1 MVLTVADIERWNAE
15 AVREVFHAATARGN
29 ATLEA
34 SRQLS
39 TLAVFDTWEGLTAE
53 ARKHTNASIRQ
64 DLDDHGNESLTVG
77 RAAGKAADDIEHVQS
92 ELRTLRHDAAEL
104 HMAIDSLTN
113 KIIPTKDALQ
123 AEAVVAEIQLQPR
136 LDTILAEANAVD
148 AELAAAI
155 NMAEGNAPAPT
166 SAQSGSSGT
175 RGTNSAMPPASTQP
189 QRPNN
194 QAVGD
199 PAATAGAAQGRPD
212 PTDTHYTRSPLTDP
226 IVAADPSVV
235 ARQAGKVADA
245 RRALDAAQAKL
256 DAAAKQAYT
265 HGPGSGPDRRVT
277 DPLSQAVF
285 DARRTLTEQSA
296 ILDDLNK
303 SAAATDAAQPIPTP
317 PPPPNA
323 GVQAFPPEP
332 SVASQAARGLTD
344 ASHDISKATF
354 GVIPDVAKDI
364 HTFTNWSDAA
374 SGDRTDALLDSASL
388 IPGGKLLGEAH
399 HGLGALADAAR
410 HADDIP
416 NPHMDVPTPHAD
428 VPSPIDHHVD
438 VPGTGGDMPHI
449 DVNMKDGWSD
459 FQQSQMQDK
468 VEQFNNAVGDHGFT
482 QTPPAVRDPGIRQD
496 FLDSLGLDRVPPGF
510 HVDHTRDLQAG
521 GTDTLDNMG
530 LLDGSVNSSFG
541 SQLNKGM
548 NQFPLGTV
556 FGGVRLPEP

>member
-1 MVLTVADIERWNAE
+1 
-15 AVREVFHAATARGN
+15 
-29 ATLEA
+29 
-34 SRQLS
+34 
-39 TLAVFDTWEGLTAE
+39 
-53 ARKHTNASIRQ
+53 
-64 DLDDHGNESLTVG
+64 
-77 RAAGKAADDIEHVQS
+77 
-92 ELRTLRHDAAEL
+92 
-104 HMAIDSLTN
+104 
-113 KIIPTKDALQ
+113 
-123 AEAVVAEIQLQPR
+123 
-136 LDTILAEANAVD
+136 
-148 AELAAAI
+148 
-155 NMAEGNAPAPT
+155 
-166 SAQSGSSGT
+166 
-175 RGTNSAMPPASTQP
+175 
-189 QRPNN
+189 
-194 QAVGD
+194 
-199 PAATAGAAQGRPD
+199 
-212 PTDTHYTRSPLTDP
+212 
-226 IVAADPSVV
+226 VV

-265 HGPGSGPDRRVT
+265 QGPGSGPGRGVT

-285 DARRTLTEQSA
+285 DARRNLTEQSA
-296 ILDDLNK
+296 ILDELNK
-303 SAAATDAAQPIPTP
+303 SAAATGAAQPIPTP
-317 PPPPNA
+317 PLPPNA
-323 GVQAFPPEP
+323 GVQAFPAEP
-332 SVASQAARGLTD
+332 SFASQAASGLTD

-354 GVIPDVAKDI
+354 GVVPDVAKDI
-364 HTFTNWSDAA
+364 HTFSNWGEAG

-399 HGLGALADAAR
+399 HGLGALADAVR
-410 HADDIP
+410 HGDDIP
-416 NPHMDVPTPHAD
+416 TPHLDVPTPHAD
-428 VPSPIDHHVD
+428 VPSPVDHHVD

-468 VEQFNNAVGDHGFT
+468 IEQFNNAVGDHGFT

-548 NQFPLGTV
+548 NQFPPGTV